1 MLISFATLLHIG
13 RRCYPW
19 HRNGSEFHTLV
30 GDVIHDIGMVVSFK
44 EDRWNKM
51 IGVLVVYANA
61 IMLCNNVMR
70 EFLIGLV
77 SLTVLVV
84 FEGFFV
90 KWIEVS

>member
-1 MLISFATLLHIG
+1 MLHS
-13 RRCYPW
+13 Y
-19 HRNGSEFHTLV
+19 TLV

-70 EFLIGLV
+70 EFLIGQV
-77 SLTVLVV
+77 SLTGLVV